1 MASPRLQLG
10 GFAGGGDGLLFLEDG
25 GGGLE
30 GEAAEDGFAVADAA
44 PARRRWQD

>member
-25 GGGLE
+25 GD
-30 GEAAEDGFAVADAA
+30 AAEDGFAVADAA